1 MQNIFEVAITDLGDL
16 FTQTALKMGMGLPSI
31 IEKDYWLVKTL
42 QFLFSDEH
50 FFKNHVFK
58 GGTSL
63 SKCYDL
69 IQRFS
74 EDVDITISREHLGF
88 KQGIEEVATLGNKRR
103 KRYFDELKNA
113 AEQHVEKIVK
123 RLSEHFQKNTEDS
136 NFQWYVDPHNK
147 QQIIFEYPKSLALS
161 MYPDDS
167 YVKPKIV
174 LEFGCRG
181 GIVPS
186 RPIHVTAYIETTFD
200 EIFSKS
206 NVLVNSLDPER
217 TFWEKITLL
226 HMLAHQP
233 EDKPLRTRMAR
244 HYYDVY
250 MLSQSEVTDRAI
262 KNIHLLK
269 TVTTHNSIF
278 FRSKQ
283 ASYETA
289 KSGSL
294 KMVPNQLLLQQV
306 ASDYKAMEEMFFGG
320 IVPFTK
326 ITSALK
332 ALENKLNNPAE
343 PSEAGHLA

>member
-31 IEKDYWLVKTL
+31 IEKDYWLVKIL
-42 QFLFSDEH
+42 QLLFSDEN
-50 FFKNHVFK
+50 FSKNHVFK

-63 SKCYDL
+63 SKCYGL
-69 IQRFS
+69 IRRFS

-88 KQGIEEVATLGNKRR
+88 NQRIEEVSTLGNKRR
-103 KRYFDELKNA
+103 KRYFDELRNA
-113 AEQHVEKIVK
+113 AEQHVEKIAK
-123 RLSEHFQKNTEDS
+123 SLSERIQQHTEYS
-136 NFQWYVDPHNK
+136 NSQLYVDSQNK

-181 GIVPS
+181 DMAPS
-186 RPIHVTAYIETTFD
+186 HSVNVTTYIETTFN
-200 EIFSKS
+200 EIFSKCH
-206 NVLVNSLDPER
+206 VLVNSLDPER

-226 HMLAHQP
+226 HMLAHQS
-233 EDKPLRTRMAR
+233 EDKPLQARMAR

-250 MLSQSEVTDRAI
+250 MLSQSDVTDRAI
-262 KNIHLLK
+262 NNIQLLK
-269 TVTTHNSIF
+269 AVATHKSIF

-289 KSGSL
+289 KPGSL
-294 KMVPNQLLLQQV
+294 KLVPNQLLLQQV
-306 ASDYKAMEEMFFGG
+306 ESDYKAMEEMFFGE

-326 ITSALK
+326 IARALE

-343 PSEAGHLA
+343 H